1 MLSNPGDD
9 HYKELWIVLIFPA
22 IRHFDVTRAWSR
34 TQLSLQLS
42 QLTQPESL
50 QGTLGCPDANCEHGA
65 VHAIWLGRRDG
76 HQDVAN
82 SHSMVFEAGER
93 MVLTIAGLGMVLAE
107 FEPLRGAFTAEN
119 NGTHYCVHLICT
131 GIATDSEV

>member
-1 MLSNPGDD
+1 MPTASTAQPMKFGSVVEMD
-9 HYKELWIVLIFPA
+9 
-22 IRHFDVTRAWSR
+22 IRTWPTA
-34 TQLSLQLS
+34 
-42 QLTQPESL
+42 
-50 QGTLGCPDANCEHGA
+50 
-65 VHAIWLGRRDG
+65 
-76 HQDVAN
+76 
-82 SHSMVFEAGER
+82 MVFEAGER